1 MELFVDDASTGGHP
15 LHVTGT
21 DHAACAGRV
30 AVLHFA
36 VVDDGDGLEAPV
48 RVRAHAP
55 AMAAVGGKGCG
66 GGIVH
71 QQEGAALFGA
81 LPVVEHAVHG
91 KAVAH
96 PVACGLVAHV
106 DHGLGGGGDV
116 CGGRARSGSVC
127 GSGATRGTG
136 QAGDGV
142 HGGVRGMGSGCR
154 HRHALQKG
162 RLHGPNIG
170 ANDAGHKRGIPHQTV
185 SRNGTMRLPSGDH
198 RFPCGFLHAALA
210 TPPSRP
216 GPTGELAGHHPRP
229 LRHGPA
235 PAGKPCAPPRH
246 QALHRQK
253 STFTR

>member
-1 MELFVDDASTGGHP
+1 MELFVDDAATGGHP

-21 DHAACAGRV
+21 DHATCAGGI
-30 AVLHFA
+30 AVFHFA

-48 RVRAHAP
+48 RVGAHAP
-55 AMAAVGGKGCG
+55 AMAAVGGEGCG

-71 QQEGAALFGA
+71 QQEGTALIGA

-96 PVACGLVAHV
+96 PVASGLVAHV
-106 DHGLGGGGDV
+106 DHGLGG
-116 CGGRARSGSVC
+116 ARS
-127 GSGATRGTG
+127 
-136 QAGDGV
+136 
-142 HGGVRGMGSGCR
+142 MGSGCR

-185 SRNGTMRLPSGDH
+185 SRNGTMRLPPGDH
-198 RFPCGFLHAALA
+198 RFPCSFLHAALA

-216 GPTGELAGHHPRP
+216 GPMGGLAGP
-229 LRHGPA
+229 
-235 PAGKPCAPPRH
+235 PCAPSPRSSSGW
-246 QALHRQK
+246 QALRPTPPSGPSPAKEHTHQMKPMAR
-253 STFTR
+253 